1 MKWPV
6 ERERVR
12 ERAGERERER
22 DAESECVWFRP
33 LAVRGDLLS
42 QRR

>member
-6 ERERVR
+6 ERESEGASWR
-12 ERAGERERER
+12 ERERER